1 MEKPT
6 APVQHPYTTERK
18 KTAHVTPKERGDRIF
33 AYLINV
39 PSIAL
44 ILALIAY
51 PVGLSLWT
59 SLRRYNLRRPEQ
71 FDFVGLGNY
80 IDILTSYDFWH
91 SLQVTLYFGGLSV
104 VLIIMTALAIA
115 VLFNEQFVGR
125 GLVRSLLLI
134 PWAVPGL
141 VNGLMWSG
149 LLGEHGAF
157 NKMMG
162 GSVDQFNKLTGLQ
175 VDYLG
180 MASPLIALN
189 AALAAHVWRSVPF
202 ACIIFLAALQAI
214 PSEQY
219 RAARV
224 DGANAWS
231 RFYHI
236 TLPWLLHPIMIVAII
251 ATMDGFRGG
260 FDLIYALTGG
270 GPGDA
275 TYVIAWQTYKEA
287 FGRLNFGRA
296 NAYSYLIT
304 LITMG
309 LAIVYIRVLYRRGT
323 VQG

>member
-1 MEKPT
+1 
-6 APVQHPYTTERK
+6 
-18 KTAHVTPKERGDRIF
+18 
-33 AYLINV
+33 
-39 PSIAL
+39 
-44 ILALIAY
+44 
-51 PVGLSLWT
+51 
-59 SLRRYNLRRPEQ
+59 
-71 FDFVGLGNY
+71 
-80 IDILTSYDFWH
+80 
-91 SLQVTLYFGGLSV
+91 
-104 VLIIMTALAIA
+104 
-115 VLFNEQFVGR
+115 
-125 GLVRSLLLI
+125 
-134 PWAVPGL
+134 
-141 VNGLMWSG
+141 
-149 LLGEHGAF
+149 
-157 NKMMG
+157 MMG
-162 GSVDQFNKLTGLQ
+162 NSVDVFNKLTGLQ
-175 VDYLG
+175 IDYLG
-180 MASPLIALN
+180 MASPLVALN
-189 AALAAHVWRSVPF
+189 AAIAAHVWRSVPF

-287 FGRLNFGRA
+287 FGRLNFGGA

>member
-1 MEKPT
+1 MED
-6 APVQHPYTTERK
+6 VQHKSSTERK
-18 KTAHVTPKERGDRIF
+18 TTARLTPKERGDRLF

-39 PSIAL
+39 PSVVL

-51 PVGLSLWT
+51 PVVVSLWT
-59 SLRRYNLRRPEQ
+59 SLHRYNLRRPGE
-71 FDFVGLGNY
+71 FDFIGLGNY
-80 IDILTSYDFWH
+80 IEVLTSYDFWH
-91 SLQVTLYFGGLSV
+91 SLRVTLYFGGMSV
-104 VLIIMTALAIA
+104 VLVIVVAIGIA

-125 GLVRSLLLI
+125 GVARSLLLI
-134 PWAVPGL
+134 PWAVPGI

-149 LLGEHGAF
+149 LLGQHGAF
-157 NKMMG
+157 NEMLG
-162 GSVDQFNKLTGLQ
+162 DSVDIFNKVTGLQ
-175 VDYLG
+175 IDYLG
-180 MASPLIALN
+180 MASPVVALN
-189 AALAAHVWRSVPF
+189 AAIAAHVWRSVPF

-224 DGANAWS
+224 DGANAWN
-231 RFYHI
+231 RFRHI

-251 ATMDGFRGG
+251 ETMNAFRGG
-260 FDLIYALTGG
+260 FDIIYALTGG

-287 FGRLNFGRA
+287 FGRLNFGGS